1 MKVEFIN
8 VAAQNF
14 RSFKNFELSLNEL
27 GIALIQGKLLGD
39 LESVESNGAGKSSL
53 FSAISWAIYGRLPHI
68 SGKDV
73 SGDDVVLWSDLK
85 DCYVK
90 VRFCI
95 GEDVYRIVR
104 YRLHVNFGNK
114 VRVWRGE
121 DELTLASNLQTQKL
135 IEDIIGIPQDLFVQ
149 LVYVTDSSMKSSFS
163 FETDTNRKKILI
175 DVLPQLR
182 QFGQARER
190 VKSAHDIFSE
200 NHKRLNSEIE
210 TINSNLQSLPD
221 IASSQLQLKQIGSRV
236 QVIEGAIVEVSN
248 KVLDHESL
256 VANLKRD
263 SVSFA
268 EILQKKRD
276 IVSKAKARYDIEDE
290 KLNQHITQR
299 KIFEREV
306 AKWKNVTGQCP
317 ECEHKITTSYSHK
330 MLAKY
335 ENFLDQAKN
344 NEVVAR
350 SACQKV
356 EETLRDA
363 EHDRNQTDTLV
374 ARVDRDIREV
384 KAEIEVYMKQISA
397 YRQERN
403 NLVDIQ
409 QHLISTCNDID
420 SKRQVLE
427 YRLEETQRLLET
439 VYLYIDP
446 LKFWMQGFGPKGVIS
461 LALQQ
466 TLDLLT
472 LSTNKWLHKLWHEG
486 ASIAVGFPQDDIS
499 KITVDFII
507 NGKTVNIISL
517 SSGQTRR
524 LCLALCF
531 GLRETLSSLS
541 GWQTNLLVLDEVFD
555 GLDNA
560 GRLQVLEKICE
571 IKDTSIFVISQFP
584 HSTGPIDRVI
594 MVQYEQGISTIF
606 KEQ

>member
-1 MKVEFIN
+1 MKVEFLN
-8 VAAQNF
+8 VTANNF
-14 RSFKNFELSLNEL
+14 RSFRVFGLDLNDQ

-53 FSAISWAIYGRLPHI
+53 FTAISWALYGRLPHI

-73 SGDDVVLWSDLK
+73 TGDDVVFWAEPK
-85 DCYVK
+85 NCFVK
-90 VRFCI
+90 VDFRI
-95 GEDVYRIVR
+95 GEDAYRIIR
-104 YRLHVNFGNK
+104 YRLDSNFGNK
-114 VRVWRGE
+114 IRVWRGE
-121 DELTLASNLQTQKL
+121 DELTLASNNQTQKL
-135 IEDIIGIPQDLFVQ
+135 IEEILGIPQDLFAQ
-149 LVYVTDSSMKSSFS
+149 LVYVTDSSMRSSFS
-163 FETDTNRKKILI
+163 FETDSNRKKILI

-221 IASSQLQLKQIGSRV
+221 IASSQLQLKQIANRIQIIGGT
-236 QVIEGAIVEVSN
+236 ITEISN

-256 VANLKRD
+256 IAKLNLD
-263 SVSFA
+263 AALLV
-268 EILQKKRD
+268 EILQKKKD
-276 IVSKAKARYDIEDE
+276 IVSKARAKYDIEDE

-317 ECEHKITTSYSHK
+317 ECEHKISTSYSHK
-330 MLAKY
+330 MLTKY
-335 ENFLDQAKN
+335 EDFLDRAKN
-344 NEVVAR
+344 NESVAR
-350 SACQKV
+350 TACMTV
-356 EETLRDA
+356 EKALRDA
-363 EHDRNQTDTLV
+363 EHERNQTDSLV
-374 ARVDRDIREV
+374 AVVNRDTREV
-384 KAEIEVYMKQISA
+384 KVEIESYMKQISA
-397 YRQERN
+397 YRQEQN

-409 QHLISTCNDID
+409 HHLISTCNDID
-420 SKRQVLE
+420 SKRQILE
-427 YRLEETQRLLET
+427 YRLGETQRLLET

-472 LSTNKWLHKLWHEG
+472 SSTNKWLHKLWHEG
-486 ASIAVGFPQDDIS
+486 ASIVVGFPQDDIS

-507 NGKTVNIISL
+507 NGRSINIISL

-531 GLRETLSSLS
+531 GLRETLQTLS

-560 GRLQVLEKICE
+560 GRLQVLEKIRE

-606 KEQ
+606 EE

>member
-1 MKVEFIN
+1 MKVEFQN
-8 VAAQNF
+8 VTAHNF
-14 RSFKNFELSLNEL
+14 RSFRTFSLNL
-27 GIALIQGKLLGD
+27 NDQGIALIQGKLLGD

-53 FSAISWAIYGRLPHI
+53 FSAISWALYGRLPHI

-73 SGDDVVLWSDLK
+73 TGDDVVFWGSLK
-85 DCYVK
+85 DCLVK
-90 VRFCI
+90 VHFQI
-95 GEDVYRIVR
+95 GDDKYIVIR
-104 YRLHVNFGNK
+104 YRMDTDFGNK
-114 VRVWRGE
+114 VRVWLNE
-121 DELTLASNLQTQKL
+121 KEQTLASNLQTQKL
-135 IEDIIGIPQDLFVQ
+135 IEDIIGIPQDLFAQ
-149 LVYVTDSSMKSSFS
+149 LVYVTDSSMRSSFS
-163 FETDTNRKKILI
+163 FETDANRKKILI

-182 QFGQARER
+182 QFGQARDR
-190 VKSAHDIFSE
+190 VKSAHDVFSE
-200 NHKRLNSEIE
+200 NYKRLNSEIE

-221 IASSQLQLKQIGSRV
+221 IASSQLQLKQIENRI
-236 QVIEGAIVEVSN
+236 QVIEGSITEISN
-248 KVLDHESL
+248 KVLDHETL
-256 VANLKRD
+256 IANLNLDAILFK
-263 SVSFA
+263 
-268 EILQKKRD
+268 EILQKKKD
-276 IVSKAKARYDIEDE
+276 IVSKAKAKYDIEDE

-317 ECEHKITTSYSHK
+317 ECEHKISTSYSHK
-330 MLAKY
+330 MLTKY
-335 ENFLDQAKN
+335 KDFLDQAMN
-344 NEVVAR
+344 NEAVAR
-350 SACQKV
+350 SICQEV
-356 EETLRDA
+356 EKILRDA
-363 EHDRNQTDTLV
+363 EHDRNQTDSLV
-374 ARVDRDIREV
+374 VRVDRDAREV
-384 KAEIEVYMKQISA
+384 KAEIEAFIKQIAA
-397 YRQERN
+397 YRQEQN

-409 QHLISTCNDID
+409 HHLINTCNDID
-420 SKRQVLE
+420 SKRQTLE
-427 YRLEETQRLLET
+427 YRLEETQKLLET
-439 VYLYIDP
+439 VYSYIDP
-446 LKFWMQGFGPKGVIS
+446 LKFWLQGFGPKGVIS

-486 ASIAVGFPQDDIS
+486 ASIVVGFPQDDIS

-560 GRLQVLEKICE
+560 GRLQVLEKIRE

-606 KEQ
+606 KE